1 MDIYTE
7 NFKVTLPDV
16 GENNSITNKGFL
28 RIFQEIGCI
37 HSSLFGRGLMMLK
50 KLVYFGLY

>member
-28 RIFQEIGCI
+28 RIFQ
-37 HSSLFGRGLMMLK
+37 
-50 KLVYFGLY
+50 